1 VAVTPAQIA
10 KYFELRTDGWSQV
23 KAAEKAGFSVATA
36 RRLEKNSVASHTASR
51 EELRTERANAKLG
64 GPKRYE
70 QLSNEAKRAFNDFG
84 YFQKRYF
91 GRIAT
96 PWQVEAAEQ
105 IVQWLETPDKE
116 YVVINCPPGAGKT
129 TTFSHDIPAWLTVR
143 NREIRGMLGHSV
155 AREVKKNLG
164 RLKRTFESTIPFTA
178 DSEDIERGIAVD
190 AESTLA
196 LDFGRFKPTNKDV
209 WNQESLLVMQYE
221 DIGTTAEKEYTWQ
234 AYGIDSGF
242 IGTRCDFVIWDDL
255 VDPSKLRTAEAKEKL
270 EEFYDDVCETRL
282 EPGGLLVLMGQR
294 ISSDDLYRY
303 NLEKTLP
310 VDDEDELLETISS
323 EELELLRDRKKYHH
337 IKFKAHYPDKCS
349 EGSHKRNATYY
360 PDGCLLDPRRLSW
373 RDLSGRIANG
383 AEKFEIIY
391 QQEDVQTT
399 SFVKEEWI
407 YGNGGYA
414 GCVDRNRNFWQFP
427 THLNPATCI
436 VVATADPSPT
446 NFWAVEL
453 WVYHPESEMRYLIAI
468 ERKKMEAPE
477 FLDWD
482 YRENKFTGL
491 MEEWQ
496 ERASQAGW
504 FIPTWI
510 VEQNAAQ
517 RFLLQYDH
525 MHRWRAKWGVR
536 VIPHSTGANK
546 ADANYGVYTLAPHYE
561 FGRVRIPYTDLAKTD
576 AIKLISEI
584 KNYPNG
590 RTDDTVMAQWFL
602 EWNLPALSVPKV
614 NLQRQKRPS
623 WLVGA

>member
-70 QLSNEAKRAFNDFG
+70 QLSDEAKKAFNDFG

-105 IVQWLETPDKE
+105 IVEWLDTPDKE

-310 VDDEDELLETISS
+310 VDDEDELLETLSS
-323 EELELLRDRKKYHH
+323 EELEQLRDRKKYHH

-349 EGSHKRNATYY
+349 EGSHKRNAAYY

-407 YGNGGYA
+407 YGNGGHP

-496 ERASQAGW
+496 QRASQAGW

-602 EWNLPALSVPKV
+602 EWNLPALSIPKV

>member
-1 VAVTPAQIA
+1 MATTPAQIA
-10 KYFELRTDGWSQV
+10 KYFALRSDGWSQAD
-23 KAAEKAGFSVATA
+23 AAAKAGFSTATA
-36 RRLEKNSVASHTASR
+36 RRIEKRSESSQVS
-51 EELRTERANAKLG
+51 TEAARAERVQAKLG

-70 QLSNEAKRAFNDFG
+70 QLSAEAKRAHDDFS
-84 YFQKRYF
+84 YFQRRYF

-105 IVQWLETPDKE
+105 IVKYLETPEKE

-143 NREIRGMLGHSV
+143 NRAIRGMLGHSV

-178 DSEDIERGIAVD
+178 DPDDIQKGLAVD

-196 LDFGRFKPTNKDV
+196 LDFGRFKPVNKDV

-221 DIGTTAEKEYTWQ
+221 DVGTTAEKEYTWQ
-234 AYGIDSGF
+234 AYGIDAGF

-255 VDPSKLRTAEAKEKL
+255 VDPTKLRTAEAKENL
-270 EEFYDDVCETRL
+270 ESMYDDVCETRL

-310 VDDEDELLETISS
+310 IDDEEELLESMTS
-323 EELELLRDRKKYHH
+323 EQLEQLRNQKKYHH
-337 IKFKAHYPDKCS
+337 IKFKAHYPDRCS
-349 EGSHKRNATYY
+349 EGSHKRNAPYY

-383 AEKFEIIY
+383 AEKFEILY
-391 QQEDVQTT
+391 QQEDLDVS

-407 YGNGGYA
+407 YGNGGYP
-414 GCVDRNRNFWQFP
+414 GCIDRNRNFWEFP
-427 THLNPATCI
+427 QHLNPMECI
-436 VVATADPSPT
+436 VYATADPSPT
-446 NFWAVEL
+446 MWWAVEL
-453 WVYHPESEMRYLIAI
+453 WVYHPASEMRYLIAI

-482 YRENKFTGL
+482 YQSNSFTGL

-496 ERASQAGW
+496 NRAANAGW

-510 VEQNAAQ
+510 IEQNAAQ

-546 ADANYGVYTLAPHYE
+546 ADPDYGVYTLAPHYE

-584 KNYPNG
+584 KVYPNG
-590 RTDDTVMAQWFL
+590 RTDDTVMAQWFG
-602 EWNLPALSVPKV
+602 EWNLPALSIPKV